1 MLGQR
6 LFFVLVA
13 GAFLLLQFADCIT
26 PATPDKQTTMQC
38 CRTMPCTPANKT
50 HDCCKTM
57 ISAPAPNML
66 PTARVSLNAPVVAA
80 IEHSPTLD
88 IPRFAPVAPVAVEAQ
103 QHSPP
108 ELYTLN
114 VSLLI

>member
-1 MLGQR
+1 MLGKR
-6 LFFVLVA
+6 LFFGLVA
-13 GAFLLLQFADCIT
+13 GAFLLLQFAECIV
-26 PATPDKQTTMQC
+26 PATPNQETMQC
-38 CRTMPCTPANKT
+38 CRSMPCTPANKT

-57 ISAPAPNML
+57 ISAHAPNML

-88 IPRFAPVAPVAVEAQ
+88 IPRFAPVAAVAVEAQ